1 MHIFKRGCVLCNL
14 FFYCNTSIGKVSKS
28 KPYQLKTFITKY
40 PVAVFIGLTFF
51 ITFPVAFLLSMVLGH
66 KNAVLNYI
74 PQVVGPYGPALSA
87 LIITGFT
94 LGSTGVIQLLGKLKP
109 IVKHIWWYVLLPITG
124 IVITSLAFI
133 AGGVPAG
140 EIVKIIT
147 KNPGPLAFM
156 FLVVTLKVGI
166 GEELGW
172 RGWLLP
178 KLIRDQKPIKATLF
192 IFVVWAVWH
201 VPWFFNT
208 WQFLIP
214 LLVLIFSLA
223 IILTWLWHKVN
234 GDILLIAIAHASV
247 DFPEFFIENKSR
259 GLGYDNHLMMAWAI
273 LSVIYAAIAI
283 ILYLSTR
290 NWWHLAR
297 STN

>member
-1 MHIFKRGCVLCNL
+1 M
-14 FFYCNTSIGKVSKS
+14 
-28 KPYQLKTFITKY
+28 KTFITKY

-51 ITFPVAFLLSMVLGH
+51 ITFPVAFLLSIVFGH
-66 KNAVLNYI
+66 KNAFLNYI

-87 LIITGFT
+87 LMVTGVT
-94 LGSTGVIQLLGKLKP
+94 LGSAGVIQLLRKLKP
-109 IVKHIWWYVLLPITG
+109 IGKHIWWYILLPLAG
-124 IVITSLAFI
+124 IIITSCAFI

-140 EIVKIIT
+140 KIVMIICE
-147 KNPGPLAFM
+147 NPGPLALM

-178 KLIRDQKPIKATLF
+178 KLIKDQKPIKATLLV
-192 IFVVWAVWH
+192 FVVWAVWH
-201 VPWFFNT
+201 LQYFSKT
-208 WQFLIP
+208 WQILIP
-214 LLVLIFSLA
+214 FLVLIFSLA
-223 IILTWLWHKVN
+223 FLFTWIWHKVN
-234 GDILLIAIAHASV
+234 GDIFLIAIAHASV

-259 GLGYDNHLMMAWAI
+259 SLGYDNHLIMAWAI

-290 NWWHLAR
+290 SWWHTTQ
-297 STN
+297 SPN